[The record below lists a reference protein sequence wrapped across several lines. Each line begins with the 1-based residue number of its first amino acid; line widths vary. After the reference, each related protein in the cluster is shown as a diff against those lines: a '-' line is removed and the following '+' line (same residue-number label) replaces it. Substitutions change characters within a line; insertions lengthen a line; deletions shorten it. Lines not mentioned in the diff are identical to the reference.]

1 MIKNIVGSMAGASR
15 GGEAA
20 LRAHLQR
27 TDVQQGLRISAI
39 GYVYVQ
45 PCICL
50 IGFILNIINI
60 YVFQRKTFCSTPA
73 YMLVLALS
81 IADAITLGLRIP
93 QGLTYYRG
101 SSSVTQTMAIYAY
114 IYATYA
120 EVPITNMTENMSAWL
135 TVCLALERYVAMR
148 HWNFARQYSTRQI
161 TKRLIISIALVSVL
175 FNLPYFMIHRIEFK
189 RFANGSMRVITNA
202 TALRRSTFYTVYSW
216 FRMTIVQI
224 IPLVFLCILNV
235 LLITIVYQHNKKFG
249 KNTEVE
255 QKGNHL
261 SLGTEGTGADET
273 SLKDTTVGDSQLIQ
287 RRQKKRNAQ
296 RKLNILL
303 IAVILLF
310 LFGAI
315 PQAFSYIRIF
325 EAFGTCE
332 EAFHYCPTYV
342 VYRMVTT
349 NIALISYGLTF
360 FLYFFL
366 NRHFRNELQKCI

>member
-1 MIKNIVGSMAGASR
+1 MASTSR
-15 GGEAA
+15 GSEAT
-20 LRAHLQR
+20 LRAYLQR
-27 TDVQQGLRISAI
+27 AEVQRGLRISAI

-45 PCICL
+45 PCICFV
-50 IGFILNIINI
+50 GFILNIINS
-60 YVFQRKTFCSTPA
+60 YVFQRRTFSSTPA

-148 HWNFARQYSTRQI
+148 HWNFTRQYSTRQN
-161 TKRLIISIALVSVL
+161 TKRLIISIALVSVF
-175 FNLPYFMIHRIEFK
+175 FNLPYFMIHRIEFR
-189 RFANGSMRVITNA
+189 RFANGSMRVITNT
-202 TALRRSTFYTVYSW
+202 TALRRSQFYTVYSW
-216 FRMTIVQI
+216 FRMTTVQI

-249 KNTEVE
+249 KNTEME
-255 QKGNHL
+255 QKGNRL
-261 SLGTEGTGADET
+261 SLGAEGSGAEEL
-273 SLKDTTVGDSQLIQ
+273 SLKDTTMGDSWLTQ

-303 IAVILLF
+303 IAIILLF

-325 EAFGTCE
+325 EAFGTCK

-342 VYRMVTT
+342 IYRMVTT

-366 NRHFRNELQKCI
+366 NRHFRNELQKCV